1 LDDILVGI
9 FALIVGLFFCF
20 SGYFAL
26 RVVIPIWGAFA
37 GFMLGAGLVDNFTDE
52 GFLASA
58 LGWVVGLAIALV
70 FGVLAYVFYEIS
82 VIIAMGAI
90 GFALGSTLM
99 VALGITW
106 SWVIV
111 LVGLAVGVLLAIFAV
126 VGDMPMI
133 VLTVL
138 SALAGASAA
147 TTGIMLI
154 FGAISLSDFDSAATT
169 DRLNEDWWWFAI
181 YAVLAVA
188 GLIVQMRNTTRLRAS
203 MREAWTR
210 SGGGQLKTSA
220 T

>member
-1 LDDILVGI
+1 MDDILVGI
-9 FALIVGLFFCF
+9 FALIVGLVFCF

-37 GFMLGAGLVDNFTDE
+37 GFMLGAGLMDNFTDE

-58 LGWVVGLAIALV
+58 LGWVVGVAVALV
-70 FGVLAYVFYEIS
+70 FGLLAYVFYEIA
-82 VIIAMGAI
+82 VILAMGAI

-111 LVGLAVGVLLAIFAV
+111 LVGLAAGVLLAILAV

-133 VLTVL
+133 VLSVL

-154 FGAISLSDFDSAATT
+154 FGAISLSDFDSVATT

-181 YAVLAVA
+181 YAGLAIV
-188 GLIVQMRNTTRLRAS
+188 GLIVQIRNTTRLRAS
-203 MREAWTR
+203 MREAWAR
-210 SGGGQLKTSA
+210 SGGGQLKTASP
-220 T
+220 

>member
-9 FALIVGLFFCF
+9 IALIVGLVFCF
-20 SGYFAL
+20 SGYFAM

-37 GFMLGAGLVDNFTDE
+37 GFMFGAGLVDNLTDE

-58 LGWVVGLAIALV
+58 LGWVVGVAVALV
-70 FGVLAYVFYEIS
+70 FGLLAYVYYEIS
-82 VIIAMGAI
+82 VVIAMAAI

-99 VALGITW
+99 VALGVTW

-111 LVGLAVGVLLAIFAV
+111 LVGLAIGVLLAIIAV
-126 VGDMPMI
+126 VGDLPMI
-133 VLTVL
+133 LLTVL

-154 FGAISLSDFDSAATT
+154 FGAISLSDFDSTATT
-169 DRLNEDWWWFAI
+169 ETLNDEWWWFAI
-181 YAVLAVA
+181 YAGLVVA
-188 GLIVQMRNTTRLRAS
+188 GLIVQVRNTKRMAAS
-203 MREAWTR
+203 MRAAWAE
-210 SGGGQLKTSA
+210 SGGGQMKTLA

>member
-9 FALIVGLFFCF
+9 LALIVGLVFCF

-58 LGWVVGLAIALV
+58 LGWVVGLAVGLV
-70 FGVLAYVFYEIS
+70 FGLLAYVFYEIS

-111 LVGLAVGVLLAIFAV
+111 LVGLAVGVLLAILAV

-133 VLTVL
+133 VLSVL

-154 FGAISLSDFDSAATT
+154 FGAISLNDFDSAATT

-188 GLIVQMRNTTRLRAS
+188 GLVVQIRNTTRLRSS
-203 MREAWTR
+203 MREAWAQ
-210 SGGGQLKTSA
+210 SGGGQFKTA
-220 T
+220 Y